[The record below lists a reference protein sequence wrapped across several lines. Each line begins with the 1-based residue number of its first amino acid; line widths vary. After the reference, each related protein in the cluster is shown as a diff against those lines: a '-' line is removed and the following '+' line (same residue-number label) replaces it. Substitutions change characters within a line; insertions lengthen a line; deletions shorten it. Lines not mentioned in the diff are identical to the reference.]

1 MGEVIVMK
9 KLGNML
15 FWIVVI
21 GVVLFAAYAIYNKN
35 KPSDIARQTSQ
46 NSSLEAGAGNNEER
60 PTAPEIILKDL
71 NGKTVKLSDYRGK
84 VVILNFWASWCPP
97 CREEMPELDQANK
110 EFEKSNDAVL
120 LSVDLTDGVR
130 ETVEKANKFIS
141 DNKYSMRVLLDTEG
155 LAADEYEITNIPTT
169 YIIDKQGKVYDR
181 IVGPTSKD
189 ALMDYVSKLT

>member
-1 MGEVIVMK
+1 MK
-9 KLGNML
+9 KLGNVL

-21 GVVLFAAYAIYNKN
+21 GVVLFAAYTVYNKY
-35 KPSDIARQTSQ
+35 KPLDVARRPSQ

-60 PTAPEIILKDL
+60 PSAPEIYLKDL

-110 EFEKSNDAVL
+110 EFEKGNDAVL
-120 LSVDLTDGVR
+120 LAVDLADGVR
-130 ETVEKANKFIS
+130 EAVEKAKKYIS

-155 LAADEYEITNIPTT
+155 NAVDAYGITNIPAT
-169 YIIDKQGKVYDR
+169 YIIDQQGKVYDI

-189 ALMDYVSKLT
+189 ALMAYVNKLTGTGAE